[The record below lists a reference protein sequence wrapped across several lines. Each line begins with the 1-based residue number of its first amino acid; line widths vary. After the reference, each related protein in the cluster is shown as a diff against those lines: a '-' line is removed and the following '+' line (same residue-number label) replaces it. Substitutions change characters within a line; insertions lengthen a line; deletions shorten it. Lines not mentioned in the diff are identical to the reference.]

1 MHIRIRSCRMHMH
14 LHDINNSIMNRGLRT
29 PLLRLRRQLRVRG
42 RGIRW
47 RSAPSRGILNLLIRC
62 GFCPLSEFKFMMLEL
77 FFCVY
82 CDIPFSDSDDW
93 CDVIFIFIIL
103 GWVNGHWSGTRNPV
117 RIRWWVFKAAS
128 LLTGAWSCGVKT
140 SHRGGSSPPGNWNLC
155 RICYIVIVNMW
166 LVECIGSE
174 LGSDLWLQVLEYFV
188 YIIRLYLVCEFRY
201 ILKVR
206 QVHRVS

>member
-1 MHIRIRSCRMHMH
+1 MHVH
-14 LHDINNSIMNRGLRT
+14 LHDINNSIMYRGLRT

-47 RSAPSRGILNLLIRC
+47 RSAPSRWIIIILLIRC

-93 CDVIFIFIIL
+93 CDVIFIFNIL
-103 GWVNGHWSGTRNPV
+103 GWVNGNWSGTRNPV
-117 RIRWWVFKAAS
+117 RIRWWVLKAAS

-140 SHRGGSSPPGNWNLC
+140 SYRDGSSPSEGMW
-155 RICYIVIVNMW
+155 YVIVIVI
-166 LVECIGSE
+166 VI
-174 LGSDLWLQVLEYFV
+174 LWLWYCDELWIWLNQSEAWFRNDIFV
-188 YIIRLYLVCEFRY
+188 RKLWCI
-201 ILKVR
+201 
-206 QVHRVS
+206 